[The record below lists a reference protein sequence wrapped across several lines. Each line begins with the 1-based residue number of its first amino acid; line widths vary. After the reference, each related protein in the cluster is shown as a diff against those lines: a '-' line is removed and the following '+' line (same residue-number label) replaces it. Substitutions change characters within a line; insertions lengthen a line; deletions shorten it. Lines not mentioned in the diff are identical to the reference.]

1 MKQRFLFGLIA
12 SLIFIGL
19 SVITWNPIV
28 AGVGVWGCVLIWYL
42 GKKDGLIKRRIG
54 LIATTLLIMLVFIQ
68 ATGNVVLSAII
79 TWMLVVF
86 GYLAMAVRRQRKRLK
101 LLEEEC
107 DPLAFLEATK
117 KQLKIMG
124 KSKRDF
130 TFLQIDM
137 AAGEILLGESEQAMK
152 RLLTIDQL
160 ILSDRNGSRFAYY
173 MNMIACYYEL
183 GKIEQAEEL
192 FEEKI
197 PTLAPVNRQMRITMK
212 TLMAGRLFYLKRYDE
227 SAAQFDKLLH
237 EKLSKRM
244 RLSILFNLAKIEE
257 ARGEWESALVKY
269 QEVAATGNQ
278 LSIAREAEGI
288 LQDHREV
295 VE

>member
-19 SVITWNPIV
+19 SVITRNPIV
-28 AGVGVWGCVLIWYL
+28 VGVGVWGCVLIWYL
-42 GKKDGLIKRRIG
+42 GKKDGLLKRRIG
-54 LIATTLLIMLVFIQ
+54 LIATTLLIMLGFMQ
-68 ATGNVVLSAII
+68 TTGNVVLSAIV
-79 TWMLVVF
+79 TWIIVVF
-86 GYLAMAVRRQRKRLK
+86 GYLVMAVLRHGKRLK

-107 DPLAFLEATK
+107 DPLAFLEATM
-117 KQLKIMG
+117 KQLKITG

-130 TFLQIDM
+130 TLLQIDM
-137 AAGEILLGESEQAMK
+137 VAGEILLGESEQAME
-152 RLLTIDQL
+152 RLLTVDKL

-183 GKIEQAEEL
+183 GNIEQAEEL

-197 PTLAPVNRQMRITMK
+197 PTLAPVNRQMRIAMK
-212 TLMAGRLFYLKRYDE
+212 ALMAERLFYLKRYDE
-227 SAAQFDKLLH
+227 STAQFYNLLH

-244 RLSILFNLAKIEE
+244 RLSVLFNLAKIEE
-257 ARGEWESALVKY
+257 SRGEWESALVKY
-269 QEVAATGNQ
+269 QEVAANGNQ
-278 LSIAREAEGI
+278 LSIAKEAKGI